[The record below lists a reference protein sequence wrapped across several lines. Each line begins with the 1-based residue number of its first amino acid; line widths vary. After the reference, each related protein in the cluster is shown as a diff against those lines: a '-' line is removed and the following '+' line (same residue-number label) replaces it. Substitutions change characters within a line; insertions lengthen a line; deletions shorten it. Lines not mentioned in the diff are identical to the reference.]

1 MAAKEHSST
10 TSAPEGSFGREDF
23 PDFALVL
30 KDGHEL
36 KCHKVKLAEVS
47 LVFCA
52 MLRQDC
58 VETKSNKMKI
68 TEIDRVTVESF
79 LDYIYAD
86 LELDAE
92 QDMYKKKFDKKS
104 LTPELLKMSHMYQV
118 QNLQVK
124 CVKYLMKNIEDNNAV
139 DIWNVAEMISNEELR
154 EVALDHLIKKGGKLT
169 EVAGLK
175 QSFQSPQ
182 LAESIVHYMSAKIA
196 SPSPTV
202 NDQIITVSV
211 VQFLNHVQS
220 TRKIHVK
227 LSDTVK
233 VLRLLI
239 DKELA
244 APTRSDLIAYPHIK
258 CLEGTLTFDDL
269 GLDERKTL
277 ESYSLYDQCTI
288 RCQIARV
295 HPY

>member
-154 EVALDHLIKKGGKLT
+154 EVALDHLIKKGDKLA
-169 EVAGLK
+169 EVTGLK

-182 LAESIVHYMSAKIA
+182 LAESIVLYLSARIA

-202 NDQIITVSV
+202 NDEIITVIV
-211 VQFLNHVQS
+211 VSSHIIS
-220 TRKIHVK
+220 TTRKIHVK

-233 VLRLLI
+233 VLRLLF

-244 APTRSDLIAYPHIK
+244 VPSRTDVGAFPSYK
-258 CLEGTLTFDDL
+258 CQEGSLTANGLSLDDEQRTLA
-269 GLDERKTL
+269 
-277 ESYSLYDQCTI
+277 SYGLYDQCTI
-288 RCQIARV
+288 RCQITSL
-295 HPY
+295 YD